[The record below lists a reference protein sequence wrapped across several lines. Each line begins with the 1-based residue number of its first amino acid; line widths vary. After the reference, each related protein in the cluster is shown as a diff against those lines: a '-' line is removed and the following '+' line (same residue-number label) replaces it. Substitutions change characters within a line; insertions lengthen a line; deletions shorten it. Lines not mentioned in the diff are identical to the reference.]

1 MKFEINSYILH
12 KMGWSQ
18 YDSYWGLRSTFY
30 NLYNLFQGDDMI
42 KFFIID
48 SEKNLCFLI
57 KEMSVKEKQKTKKL
71 YKFISFAIPSEELKN
86 KIIRK
91 EEKLN
96 LDVHFFDSN
105 EELFKLIIQNE
116 SCNDEYKRNFRINKI
131 FK

>member
-1 MKFEINSYILH
+1 
-12 KMGWSQ
+12 MGWSQ

-71 YKFISFAIPSEELKN
+71 YKFISFVIPSEELKN